1 MQLAIQHLEAE
12 SHSACFQLCEAG
24 ICYIYTP
31 TQFSTLKSKMGY
43 LFTSESVSEGHPD
56 KVADQISDAVLDQL
70 LAFDPNS
77 KVACETLVTTGQVVV
92 AGEVK
97 SEAYVDLQDVVRKT
111 IARIG
116 YTKAEYKFEAE
127 SCGILSAIHEQSADI
142 NRGVDR
148 KDADPMAQGA
158 GDQGMMFGYANNETD
173 TYMPLPLSLAH
184 DIVYVLSEIRRE
196 GKQMTYL
203 RPDSKSQ
210 VTVEYSDDNVAQRI
224 DTIVVSTQHDDFI
237 TAEEAGSQEEAD
249 RQMLA
254 QIQKDV
260 EEIVIPRVISERVN
274 TPEIK
279 ALFHKGA
286 IKYYVNPTGK
296 FVIGGPHGDTGLT
309 GRKIIVDT
317 YGGKGAHGGGA
328 FSGKDP
334 SKVDRSA
341 AYAARHIAKN
351 MVAAGIADEMLVQ
364 LSYAIGKPEPIS
376 IYVDTYG
383 RSHVDLTDGQIAEKI
398 GELFDLRPAAIER
411 SLNLRQPIYEET
423 ASYGHMGRT
432 PEKVVKTFSA
442 PGQGEKQ
449 IEVELFTWEKLD
461 KVDEIKKAFNK

>member
-1 MQLAIQHLEAE
+1 
-12 SHSACFQLCEAG
+12 
-24 ICYIYTP
+24 
-31 TQFSTLKSKMGY
+31 MGY

-70 LAFDPNS
+70 LAYDPNS

-97 SEAYVDLQDVVRKT
+97 SEAYVDLQEVVRKT

-148 KDADPMAQGA
+148 KDEDPMAQGA

-210 VTVEYSDDNVAQRI
+210 VTIEYSDDNVAQRI
-224 DTIVVSTQHDDFI
+224 DTIVVSTQHDEFI
-237 TAEEAGSQEEAD
+237 SAEEAGSQEEAD

-260 EEIVIPRVISERVN
+260 EEIVIPRVVSERVN

-279 ALFHKGA
+279 ALFHKGT

-383 RSHVDLTDGQIAEKI
+383 RSHVNLTDGQIAEKI
-398 GELFDLRPAAIER
+398 GQLFDLRPAAIER

-423 ASYGHMGRT
+423 ASYGHMGRI
-432 PEKVVKTFSA
+432 PEKVVKTFHA
-442 PGQGEKQ
+442 PGQSDKQ
-449 IEVELFTWEKLD
+449 MEVELFTWEKLN